1 MPTYNAQAALPGGE
15 PGPWGD
21 PVTINY
27 EKRDVLLYAVGI
39 GIQDLRFVFADA
51 GSNRG
56 RQGAGRHRRFRKLK
70 ATRHTFD
77 DHPEQLY

>member
-39 GIQDLRFVFADA
+39 GIQDLRFVFERWPEHAA
-51 GSNRG
+51 HSLPT
-56 RQGAGRHRRFRKLK
+56 RRFGS
-70 ATRHTFD
+70 AS
-77 DHPEQLY
+77 